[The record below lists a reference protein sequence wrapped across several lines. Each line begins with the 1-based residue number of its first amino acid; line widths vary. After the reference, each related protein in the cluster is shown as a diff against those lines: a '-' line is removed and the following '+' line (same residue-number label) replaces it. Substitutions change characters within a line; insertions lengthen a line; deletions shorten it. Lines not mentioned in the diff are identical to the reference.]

1 MSNSKTHIQPQS
13 VNQNLFYPSQH
24 QNQSGL
30 QNQFNWRQAMS
41 QQEQVAGNIF
51 NT

>member
-13 VNQNLFYPSQH
+13 VNQNPFYPSQH
-24 QNQSGL
+24 QNQIT
-30 QNQFNWRQAMS
+30 WRQAMS